1 VARVVLDP
9 GVIVSGLLNP
19 DGTPGRLLDA
29 WVDGEFDLVVSPH
42 LLEELTEVLSRP
54 KLASRLDS
62 TVVSEMLLLVR
73 EAAVMASDSPPAE
86 VCRDPDDDYLVALAL
101 GTGSLL
107 VSGDKD
113 LLSVQVEHVEVLAP
127 AEAAARLLPPS

>member
-1 VARVVLDP
+1 MIDP

-19 DGTPGRLLDA
+19 DGPPGRLLDA

-42 LLEELTEVLSRP
+42 LLEELTDVLSRP

-62 TVVSEMLLLVR
+62 TIVSEMLRLVR
-73 EAAVMASDSPPAE
+73 EAAVIASDAPPAP

-113 LLSVQVEHVEVLAP
+113 VLSVQMEHVELLAP
-127 AEAAARLLPPS
+127 AEAAARLLPA

>member
-1 VARVVLDP
+1 MLDP

-19 DGTPGRLLDA
+19 DGPPGRLLDA

-42 LLEELTEVLSRP
+42 LLEELTEVLARP

-62 TVVSEMLLLVR
+62 TVVSDMLRLVR
-73 EAAVMASDSPPAE
+73 GAAVVVGDGPPAR

-113 LLSVQVEHVEVLAP
+113 LLSVQVEHVEVLP
-127 AEAAARLLPPS
+127 PVEAVVRLLHD

>member
-1 VARVVLDP
+1 MARVVIDP

-19 DGTPGRLLDA
+19 DGPPGRLLDA

-42 LLEELTEVLSRP
+42 LLEELTDVLSRP

-62 TVVSEMLLLVR
+62 TIVSEMLRLVR
-73 EAAVMASDSPPAE
+73 EAAVIASDAPPAP

-113 LLSVQVEHVEVLAP
+113 VLSVQMEHVELLAP
-127 AEAAARLLPPS
+127 AEAAARLLPA

>member
-19 DGTPGRLLDA
+19 DGPPGRLLDA
-29 WVDGEFDLVVSPH
+29 WVDGEFDLVVSPQ
-42 LLEELTEVLSRP
+42 LLEEITDVLSRP
-54 KLASRLDS
+54 KLASRLDR
-62 TVVSEMLLLVR
+62 TVVSEMLQLVR
-73 EAAVMASDSPPAE
+73 EAAVMASDSPPAQ

-101 GTGSLL
+101 GTSSLL

-113 LLSVQVEHVEVLAP
+113 LLSVQVEHVEVLPP
-127 AEAAARLLPPS
+127 AEAAARLLPA

>member
-19 DGTPGRLLDA
+19 NGPPGRLLDA
-29 WVDGEFDLVVSPH
+29 WVEGQFDLVVSAH

-54 KLASRLDS
+54 KLASRLDH
-62 TVVSEMLLLVR
+62 TVVDEMLRLVP
-73 EAAVMASDSPPAE
+73 EAAVMVSDGPRTR
-86 VCRDPDDDYLVALAL
+86 VCRDPEDDYLVVLAL

-107 VSGDKD
+107 VSG
-113 LLSVQVEHVEVLAP
+113 
-127 AEAAARLLPPS
+127 

>member
-1 VARVVLDP
+1 MLDP

-19 DGTPGRLLDA
+19 DGPPGRLLDA
-29 WVDGEFDLVVSPH
+29 WVEGEFDLVVSAH

-54 KLASRLDS
+54 KLASRLDI
-62 TVVSEMLLLVR
+62 TVVNEVLQLVP
-73 EAAVMASDSPPAE
+73 EAAVVAGDGPPTR
-86 VCRDPDDDYLVALAL
+86 VCRDPDDDYLVVLAL

-113 LLSVQVEHVEVLAP
+113 LLGVQVEHLEVLPP
-127 AEAAARLLPPS
+127 AEAAARLLH

>member
-9 GVIVSGLLNP
+9 GVIVSGLLHP
-19 DGTPGRLLDA
+19 DGPPGRLLDA

-42 LLEELTEVLSRP
+42 LIEELAEVLSRP
-54 KLASRLDS
+54 KLASRLDGAA
-62 TVVSEMLLLVR
+62 VSDVLRLLP
-73 EAAVMASDSPPAE
+73 EAATMASDGPPAP

-101 GTGSLL
+101 ATGSLL

-113 LLSVQVEHVEVLAP
+113 LLAVQVDHVEVLRP
-127 AEAAARLLPPS
+127 AEAATRLLHA

>member
-1 VARVVLDP
+1 MLDP

-19 DGTPGRLLDA
+19 DGPPGRLLDA

-42 LLEELTEVLSRP
+42 LLEELTDVLSRP

-62 TVVSEMLLLVR
+62 TVVSEMLRLVR
-73 EAAVMASDSPPAE
+73 EAAVIASDSPPTT

-127 AEAAARLLPPS
+127 AEAAAKLLPA

>member
-1 VARVVLDP
+1 MARVVLDP

-19 DGTPGRLLDA
+19 DGPPGRLLDA

-42 LLEELTEVLSRP
+42 LLEELTDVLSRP

-62 TVVSEMLLLVR
+62 TVVSEMLRLVR
-73 EAAVMASDSPPAE
+73 EAAVMASDGPAAQ
-86 VCRDPDDDYLVALAL
+86 VCRDPDDNYLIALAL
-101 GTGSLL
+101 GTGSLV

-127 AEAAARLLPPS
+127 AAAKARLLPA